1 MIDLMSYSPHSFA
14 NVRTAHDF
22 LRVRVCSEK
31 TITGNSVPFK
41 GHKGSYQRGGVSATA
56 ILHSPLIAEEY
67 RGTTY
72 TGTMHITDWL
82 PTLMNRATDGE
93 WTGSYSGADI
103 DGVDLWDAI
112 TTGDSSTQ
120 HEEIVFY
127 ADSDSAVIQSGDYKY
142 FYNTNDQ
149 AYDEPAYVF
158 ESDKH
163 PEDAHFACENPTLL
177 DYSSS
182 GSSSKSKKDDKSGKS
197 DSDSRDSDSEQVGG
211 RGSSSSASSGS
222 VKDAFPG
229 PKLSAPIAV
238 VPGGLEAGDAEGE
251 GEGEGGNTP
260 SDQEGSEPAR
270 GSVRGYLVL
279 PPGLLEEEGGS
290 TKNVS
295 IFGLSKMTMMVVV
308 LSIVGALMLVHVWAR
323 KYLGR
328 DEGGFRSGLMQLGPE
343 ASRGYVPL
351 KR

>member
-1 MIDLMSYSPHSFA
+1 MCLF
-14 NVRTAHDF
+14 VR
-22 LRVRVCSEK
+22 SEK
-31 TITGNSVPFK
+31 TITGNSLPYK
-41 GHKGSYQRGGVSATA
+41 GHKGSYQRGGVGATA

-72 TGTMHITDWL
+72 TGMMHITDWL

-93 WTGSYSGADI
+93 WTGSFSGADI

-127 ADSDSAVIQSGDYKY
+127 VDSESAVIQSGDYKY

-149 AYDEPAYVF
+149 ATDEPAYVF
-158 ESDKH
+158 ESDMH
-163 PEDAHFACENPTLL
+163 PDDTRFACENPTLM

-182 GSSSKSKKDDKSGKS
+182 SSSSKSKKDDKSGKS
-197 DSDSRDSDSEQVGG
+197 DSDSDADNEKE
-211 RGSSSSASSGS
+211 SSGS
-222 VKDAFPG
+222 ASAGSLKGALPG
-229 PKLSAPIAV
+229 LKLSAPIAV
-238 VPGGLEAGDAEGE
+238 IPGGLEAKPALPNETE
-251 GEGEGGNTP
+251 EENTP
-260 SDQEGSEPAR
+260 TDQEGSEPAR
-270 GSVRGYLVL
+270 GSVRGFLVL

-290 TKNVS
+290 TKKAT
-295 IFGLSKMTMMVVV
+295 IFGLSKTTMMIVV